1 MHQIIVIGTDPA
13 CPRCQLL
20 KNIIKS
26 KVHEMELAAEFI
38 PLVYTSQEAET
49 IAQSQGLQPGTAK
62 AVAEALGVSVDS
74 EAFTKLVENFK
85 PDLENPYFP
94 YNDCRW
100 SVEMD
105 ELLKP
110 LENRAIEAGIMM
122 TPVLVIDGMIK
133 HQGSVP
139 KMSDLVGW
147 LKEIQ

>member
-26 KVHEMELAAEFI
+26 KLDEIELDAEFI
-38 PLVYTSQEAET
+38 PLVYNSQAATE
-49 IAQSQGLQPGTAK
+49 IARSNGLVPGTAK
-62 AVAEALGVSVDS
+62 AVAEALGVVVDA
-74 EAFTKLVENFK
+74 EAFTRLEKNFK
-85 PDLENPYFP
+85 PNSESPYFP

-100 SVEMD
+100 SEEMD

-110 LENRAIEAGIMM
+110 LENRASEAGIMM
-122 TPVLVIDGMIK
+122 TPVLVIDGAIK

-139 KMSDLVGW
+139 KMSDIAGW
-147 LKEIQ
+147 LKAIQ